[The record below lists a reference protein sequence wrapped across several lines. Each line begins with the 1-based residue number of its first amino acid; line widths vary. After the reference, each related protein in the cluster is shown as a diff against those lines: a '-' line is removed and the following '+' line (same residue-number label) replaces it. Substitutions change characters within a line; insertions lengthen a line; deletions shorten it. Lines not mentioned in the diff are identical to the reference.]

1 MAYKLKLPDSVR
13 LCPIFHVS
21 LLRKKLGDGFVI
33 ILELPPLSDKGT
45 LVIKPEAILDT
56 RWVKHGAKFSEE
68 ILVKWRMLATEYAT
82 WGITEELL

>member
-1 MAYKLKLPDSVR
+1 MIS
-13 LCPIFHVS
+13 
-21 LLRKKLGDGFVI
+21 
-33 ILELPPLSDKGT
+33 LELSPLSDKGT
-45 LVIKPEAILDT
+45 LVIKLEAILDT